1 MRGLDVLGCILAV
14 FLWRAGSVSIERVDY
29 DYFKYHTMPEISE
42 WMAQIAKTHPDVVSI
57 VEYGKTYELRTIS
70 LLKIGLNT
78 GLKKKAIWMDCGI
91 HAREWISPAFCQYF
105 VNQILQSYQTNTK
118 IEEMLKNMDFY
129 VTPVLNI
136 DGYIYTWSTNRLW
149 RKNMSPGPEGLN
161 CSGTD
166 LNRNFDANWGTIGV
180 NFNCTSEIYPGRS
193 AVSEPEAQAVT
204 YFVGS
209 RREDFL
215 CFLTIHSYGQLLLLP
230 YGHPNFTATNYQELM
245 DVGLAA
251 ADAIRMVHGT
261 NYTVGTSPAV
271 LYPNSGSSR
280 DWARM
285 QGIPY
290 SFTFELRDKGT
301 FGFILPEDQI
311 KPTCEEAYSGAMH
324 IIGYAHDKAFNSAT
338 SIMAATLWT
347 VLLAAGVTS
356 SHL

>member
-1 MRGLDVLGCILAV
+1 MRGLDILGFILVV
-14 FLWRAGSVSIERVDY
+14 FLARAGSVSIERVDY
-29 DYFKYHTMPEISE
+29 DYFKYHPMSEISQ
-42 WMAQIAKTHPDVVSI
+42 WMAQIAQAHPDVVSI
-57 VEYGKTYELRTIS
+57 VEYGKTYQLRTIS

-91 HAREWISPAFCQYF
+91 HAREWIAPAFCQYF
-105 VNQILQSYQTNTK
+105 VNQILQSYQTNPK
-118 IEEMLKNMDFY
+118 LEEMLKNMDFY

-136 DGYIYTWSTNRLW
+136 DGYMYTWSTNRLW
-149 RKNMSPGPEGLN
+149 RKNMSPGPEGQN
-161 CSGTD
+161 CNGTD

-180 NFNCTSEIYPGRS
+180 NINCTSETYPGRS
-193 AVSEPEAQAVT
+193 PVSEPEAQAVT

-209 RREDFL
+209 RSEDIL

-230 YGHPNFTATNYQELM
+230 YGHPNFTASNYEELM

-251 ADAIRMVHGT
+251 ADAIRAVHGT

-285 QGIPY
+285 KGIPY
-290 SFTFELRDKGT
+290 SFTFELRDNGT
-301 FGFILPEDQI
+301 FGFELPEDQI

-324 IIGYAHDKAFNSAT
+324 IIRYAHDKTFNSAT
-338 SIMAATLWT
+338 GVAAATLWT
-347 VLLAAGVTS
+347 VLLAAGVTG
-356 SHL
+356 SHA